1 VFFGFLAIDKN
12 GKMCKYYRV
21 QDYPSLGAVLAPGLV
36 TKNGGKK
43 ENFMKVTKIL
53 AIVSAI
59 FVLGLFAFLILLLNK
74 IDIPLQILPV
84 GFILGTISFIYLFV
98 FLVIIIPRNKRIKK
112 EEEKIKSDQERKMKI
127 DEKIKSI
134 NEMAFRDLLE
144 QNDLKQYCEIFENNK
159 IENIKN
165 ALDLNDSDLINIG
178 ISILGDRKKILSLI
192 EQKRS
197 VLVRAN
203 TLLKNVGKG
212 EGKRIDKNIF
222 IWVGTFLFGSFGV
235 DRFMRGQILV
245 GIVKLLTVGLGGI
258 WTLIDFIYAL
268 TMYSKYKEEFIFVD
282 GDYA

>member
-1 VFFGFLAIDKN
+1 
-12 GKMCKYYRV
+12 
-21 QDYPSLGAVLAPGLV
+21 
-36 TKNGGKK
+36 
-43 ENFMKVTKIL
+43 MKTTKIL
-53 AIVSAI
+53 AIVSAV
-59 FVLGLFAFLILLLNK
+59 FVLGLFVSLILLNK
-74 IDIPLQILPV
+74 LIFLIKILPV
-84 GFILGTISFIYLFV
+84 SLILGTISFIYLFV
-98 FLVIIIPRNKRIKK
+98 YFIIIIPRKKRLQK
-112 EEEKIKSDQERKMKI
+112 EEEKIKSEEVRKIKI
-127 DEKIKSI
+127 NEKIKSI

-165 ALDLNDSDLINIG
+165 ALDLNDNDLINVG

-212 EGKRIDKNIF
+212 EGRRIDKNIF
-222 IWVGTFLFGSFGV
+222 IWVGTFLFGSLGV

-245 GIVKLLTVGLGGI
+245 GIVKLFTFGLGGI

-268 TMYSKYKEEFIFVD
+268 TMYNEYKEEFIFID